1 MPAMADA
8 DLRARADARFER
20 ALQESGARDPRKF
33 YRERLIDLKTNA
45 PDGYRRAL
53 AYYEDRLIPAVADES
68 SDPIDEWTEYGRVL
82 AVLSTPGRTVSIDP
96 TGRVADYARPA
107 PRDALVLH
115 LPEQTSRPALPVGL
129 PAKMTP
135 PQKANYD
142 LLVKQ
147 AQAL

>member
-1 MPAMADA
+1 MADP

-20 ALQESGARDPRKF
+20 ALQENGARDPRDF
-33 YRERLIDLKTNA
+33 YRKQLVELKA
-45 PDGYRRAL
+45 SSPDGFRRAL
-53 AYYEDRLIPAVADES
+53 AYFEDRLIPAVADEA
-68 SDPIDEWTEYGRVL
+68 SDPIDEWTEYGRIL
-82 AVLSTPGRTVSIDP
+82 AVLAAPGRTVQIDP

-115 LPEQTSRPALPVGL
+115 VPDQASRPALPVGL

-135 PQKANYD
+135 AQKANYD